1 MKEAIHNFH
10 SYFVTPGLMR
20 SLKTLVV
27 FIISSLFLECFGSHI
42 SGAEISY
49 RHISGQQYEVE
60 LVLYRDMTPGTAG
73 IGNSANILVT
83 SSCFSPFNFSATRSN
98 PPGSTPAG
106 DGGVITPGFEEC
118 VAFGIIA
125 PSTHIF
131 KGIVSLPSDCS
142 DIVFS
147 YSSCCRSGC
156 IDNLENCAPYSCNG
170 NCPDATYVEASL
182 NNLLGDNSTPEF
194 VNPGLKAFCT
204 NNSYYWNL
212 GGIESDGDSVFYS
225 LVDPRQSTNGI
236 LAFAPGFSANHPF
249 TTAPGSNGVT
259 IDGQAGQLI
268 FTTGNIQ
275 ETSVL
280 VLEAEEW
287 RKISGVWTRVGTS
300 LRDIQISIVATCS
313 NSPCTNRIDT
323 IYNPKGAYV
332 NDRGCVVC
340 DLYSVGDTFSLDT
353 GNTFYTV
360 VDRPL
365 LIQKRD
371 NGDDLSKVCLS
382 LVNIH
387 LNNIFQD
394 DSTFNQDISSWDVSN
409 IPAMVNLFNNA
420 TLFDQDIG
428 NWDVDSVTNMQGLFY
443 GASSFDQPIG
453 NWDVSSVTNM
463 VNMFRGAD
471 GFDQDIGMWDVS
483 SATNM
488 KNMFAQATAFNQDIS
503 SWEVGNATNMDKMF
517 NGAALFSQDL
527 SNWCVPSFASAP
539 ANFSTGS
546 SLNTSQLPVWG
557 TCVIPPNPN
566 NAFINQR
573 GCVVCDQY
581 AVADSFSLDSG
592 ASWYTVV
599 DSALLAQKRDDGH
612 DLSKVCVSL
621 VTNMS
626 YLFVNKNQ
634 FDQDIGSWDVSNVTN
649 MQGTFFNAS
658 SFNQDIGNW
667 DVSNVTDMGYAFYFA
682 GAFNQDIGHWDVS
695 NVNSMFS
702 MFRSAWS
709 FNQDLSGW
717 CVPNIPSL
725 PNQFYLNSGLT
736 TTDLPAW
743 GSCPCTLTL
752 DLGPSTVSVCD
763 SSYLLDAGN
772 GYSSYLW
779 NTGDTTQSIRVNATG
794 NYSCTV
800 SDGNCSATD
809 SAYVSLLYA
818 PITASDSLVCPG
830 LSVTLSASYSNAQIN
845 YLWSTGDTT
854 QSISV
859 SPNQATTYFC
869 TISDGQGSCI
879 DSVFID
885 TPISV
890 DSILA
895 LDANKGV
902 YKAYFSGLNP
912 SLSYDLQFKSVSD
925 TLWRSKAIRAVSSGQ
940 QKFNIIPLYNDNIDV
955 RIIEVAGEEGCI
967 SSLVTPCKNMNLQL
981 VEQKSAFCAG
991 DSALVRVSIAGGFG
1005 AKSILWSNG
1014 ATTKRPYAQQGETLT
1029 VTVTD
1034 ASGCSLTDSITG
1046 SSLDNTS
1053 VPVNWAVSKGGPT
1066 IFLGSFTAPAL
1077 PAGATLIGYRM
1088 AYRIRGT
1095 QIWTN
1100 TPLSQNTPISVDFTG
1115 SGLPGGNYEFVAF
1128 TRYRLNGVATN
1139 SNFTCRLAK
1148 GYNGVG
1154 GKTNNSDASETG
1166 IGAVPTVVYPNP
1178 ADDFLYVQAAL
1189 GSELRL
1195 LDMQG
1200 KMITQMIS
1208 TELETTLDLS
1218 ALAQG
1223 VYMLEI
1229 HSKGGTTTER
1239 VVKR

>member
-1 MKEAIHNFH
+1 
-10 SYFVTPGLMR
+10 MR
-20 SLKTLVV
+20 SPTTLFV
-27 FIISSLFLECFGSHI
+27 FVISSLFLECFASHI

-60 LVLYRDMTPGTAG
+60 LVLYRDMTPGAAG

-83 SSCFSPFNFSATRSN
+83 SSCFSPFNFSATRST

-204 NNSYYWNL
+204 NNSYYWDL
-212 GGIESDGDSVFYS
+212 GGIESDGDSVSYS

-236 LAFAPGFSANHPF
+236 LAFAPGFSASHPF

-259 IDGQAGQLI
+259 IDGQTGQLI

-275 ETSVL
+275 ETSIL

-313 NSPCTNRIDT
+313 NTPCTNRIDT
-323 IYNPKGAYV
+323 IYNPKAAYV
-332 NDRGCVVC
+332 NNRGCVVC
-340 DLYSVGDTFSLDT
+340 DLYSVGDTFSLDK

-360 VDRPL
+360 VDRPM

-371 NGDDLSKVCLS
+371 NGDDLSKVCMS

-387 LNNIFQD
+387 LNNFFQD

-420 TLFDQDIG
+420 SQFNQNIG
-428 NWDVDSVTNMQGLFY
+428 GWDVDSVTNMQGLFY

-503 SWEVGNATNMDKMF
+503 SWEVRNATNMDKMF

-546 SLNTSQLPVWG
+546 SLNTAQMPVWG
-557 TCVIPPNPN
+557 TCPVLPNPK

-592 ASWYTVV
+592 ATWYTVV

-626 YLFVNKNQ
+626 YLFANKNQ
-634 FDQDIGSWDVSNVTN
+634 FDQDIG
-649 MQGTFFNAS
+649 
-658 SFNQDIGNW
+658 
-667 DVSNVTDMGYAFYFA
+667 
-682 GAFNQDIGHWDVS
+682 
-695 NVNSMFS
+695 
-702 MFRSAWS
+702 
-709 FNQDLSGW
+709 
-717 CVPNIPSL
+717 
-725 PNQFYLNSGLT
+725 
-736 TTDLPAW
+736 
-743 GSCPCTLTL
+743 
-752 DLGPSTVSVCD
+752 
-763 SSYLLDAGN
+763 
-772 GYSSYLW
+772 
-779 NTGDTTQSIRVNATG
+779 
-794 NYSCTV
+794 
-800 SDGNCSATD
+800 
-809 SAYVSLLYA
+809 
-818 PITASDSLVCPG
+818 
-830 LSVTLSASYSNAQIN
+830 
-845 YLWSTGDTT
+845 
-854 QSISV
+854 
-859 SPNQATTYFC
+859 
-869 TISDGQGSCI
+869 
-879 DSVFID
+879 
-885 TPISV
+885 
-890 DSILA
+890 
-895 LDANKGV
+895 
-902 YKAYFSGLNP
+902 
-912 SLSYDLQFKSVSD
+912 
-925 TLWRSKAIRAVSSGQ
+925 
-940 QKFNIIPLYNDNIDV
+940 
-955 RIIEVAGEEGCI
+955 
-967 SSLVTPCKNMNLQL
+967 
-981 VEQKSAFCAG
+981 
-991 DSALVRVSIAGGFG
+991 
-1005 AKSILWSNG
+1005 
-1014 ATTKRPYAQQGETLT
+1014 
-1029 VTVTD
+1029 
-1034 ASGCSLTDSITG
+1034 
-1046 SSLDNTS
+1046 
-1053 VPVNWAVSKGGPT
+1053 
-1066 IFLGSFTAPAL
+1066 
-1077 PAGATLIGYRM
+1077 
-1088 AYRIRGT
+1088 
-1095 QIWTN
+1095 
-1100 TPLSQNTPISVDFTG
+1100 
-1115 SGLPGGNYEFVAF
+1115 
-1128 TRYRLNGVATN
+1128 
-1139 SNFTCRLAK
+1139 
-1148 GYNGVG
+1148 
-1154 GKTNNSDASETG
+1154 
-1166 IGAVPTVVYPNP
+1166 
-1178 ADDFLYVQAAL
+1178 
-1189 GSELRL
+1189 
-1195 LDMQG
+1195 
-1200 KMITQMIS
+1200 
-1208 TELETTLDLS
+1208 
-1218 ALAQG
+1218 
-1223 VYMLEI
+1223 
-1229 HSKGGTTTER
+1229 
-1239 VVKR
+1239 